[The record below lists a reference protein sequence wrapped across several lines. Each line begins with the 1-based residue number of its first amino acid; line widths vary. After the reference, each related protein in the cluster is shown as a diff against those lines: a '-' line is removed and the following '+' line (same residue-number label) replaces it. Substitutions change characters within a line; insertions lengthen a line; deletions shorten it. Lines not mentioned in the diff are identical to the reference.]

1 MPAPLRRSARIAA
14 LHARDAALHAR
25 NAANAAKATL
35 GHSHEYRIAL
45 ELLNR
50 NKVAD
55 TEINRVET
63 INAVFSW
70 IVYHPQLL
78 NEVPGFTR
86 VVQEKATELH
96 SHTIRSCNLLKER
109 AYCSA
114 NIWYD
119 DLLLFGA
126 YNKLLVHIQMTLHL
140 LKTMDA

>member
-63 INAVFSW
+63 
-70 IVYHPQLL
+70 L

-114 NIWYD
+114 NICYD